1 MDIVSWHN
9 VKILVGKGW
18 RLEQGVVVVESVLHL
33 KVVGEKIMHGS
44 LRYRSPMASSASSC
58 IDNDFL
64 ESPICWCGL
73 KAPLKTSQTNK
84 NLERKFY
91 ACPKYKYNTREAK
104 RQFFI
109 WADILQLVEERT
121 RTRENAVQ
129 KREDDVLLCEYKRV
143 CVLDKLEEEMQN
155 LVIWNKRARISLCLY
170 WVISIV
176 IIFGW
181 LGP

>member
-1 MDIVSWHN
+1 
-9 VKILVGKGW
+9 
-18 RLEQGVVVVESVLHL
+18 
-33 KVVGEKIMHGS
+33 
-44 LRYRSPMASSASSC
+44 MASSASSC
-58 IDNDFL
+58 VDDDFL
-64 ESPICWCGL
+64 ESPTCWCGL

-84 NLERKFY
+84 NLGRKFY
-91 ACPKYKYNTREAK
+91 ACPKYKYNTGEAK
-104 RQFFI
+104 CQFFI

-121 RTRENAVQ
+121 RARENAVR
-129 KREDDVLLCEYKRV
+129 KREDDVLLCEYKVEQKEDKLFERV

-155 LVIWNKRARISLCLY
+155 LVVWNRRARTSLYLY